1 MVCSRVISNCIGIA
15 LAGFLTITLAQAQ
28 ESTPGGAKRT
38 VLEQKDLSVPGYEG
52 VLVRTEL
59 VPGAH
64 EPMHTHPGDYFAYVL
79 EGTITFLREG
89 QEPMKRKAGEV
100 FFVPKGIVHGA
111 SNEGTTTAKLLVTFI
126 VEKGKPLT
134 TPVK

>member
-1 MVCSRVISNCIGIA
+1 M
-15 LAGFLTITLAQAQ
+15 LAGILTITLAHAQ
-28 ESTPGGAKRT
+28 ESTPGAKRT

-64 EPMHTHPGDYFAYVL
+64 EPLHTHPGDYFAYVL
-79 EGTITFLREG
+79 EGTVTLTLEG
-89 QEPMKRKAGEV
+89 HEALKKKAGEV
-100 FFVPKGIVHGA
+100 FFVPAGVVHGA
-111 SNEGTTTAKLLVTFI
+111 SNDGTTPVKLLVTFI

>member
-1 MVCSRVISNCIGIA
+1 VIRIALGIA

-28 ESTPGGAKRT
+28 STPGGADRT

-111 SNEGTTTAKLLVTFI
+111 TNDGKTTAKLLVTFI

>member
-1 MVCSRVISNCIGIA
+1 MVCSRVIRVVSGIA
-15 LAGFLTITLAQAQ
+15 LAGFLTIASAQAQ
-28 ESTPGGAKRT
+28 ESTAGAKRT

-59 VPGAH
+59 VPGAR

-89 QEPMKRKAGEV
+89 QEPAKKKAGEV
-100 FFVPKGIVHGA
+100 FFVPAGIVHGA
-111 SNEGTTTAKLLVTFI
+111 SNEGTVTAKLLVTFI